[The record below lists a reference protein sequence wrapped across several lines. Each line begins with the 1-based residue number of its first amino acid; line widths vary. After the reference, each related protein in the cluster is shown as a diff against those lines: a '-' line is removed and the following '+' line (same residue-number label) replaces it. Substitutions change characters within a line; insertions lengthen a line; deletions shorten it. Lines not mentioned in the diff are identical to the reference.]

1 MSSAF
6 VPTETMPD
14 WMRVF
19 ADNQPMT
26 LVVNAVRDQT
36 LGLDLYAAEIPA
48 IIWSVGT
55 LVVFF
60 PVGLW
65 LYNRRT
71 TQ

>member
-1 MSSAF
+1 MSDRAADPDPQSEIDQSALLA
-6 VPTETMPD
+6 E
-14 WMRVF
+14 
-19 ADNQPMT
+19 
-26 LVVNAVRDQT
+26 
-36 LGLDLYAAEIPA
+36 YAAEIPA
-48 IIWSVGT
+48 IIWSIGT